1 MKSYFINILENAI
14 YNALVRYQ
22 THCLENIGE
31 VFEKTT
37 DAMTDC
43 LPTIMKSVEDL
54 IESTSIPVEEEEIPS
69 PNSSPDADENL
80 VNHADESGTDLPF

>member
-1 MKSYFINILENAI
+1 MKSYLINILENAI

-43 LPTIMKSVEDL
+43 LPTIMKSVEDMINSSSL
-54 IESTSIPVEEEEIPS
+54 SEEDVPEWTIPS
-69 PNSSPDADENL
+69 DPDATKEILNHSEENG
-80 VNHADESGTDLPF
+80 VPF

>member
-54 IESTSIPVEEEEIPS
+54 IENTSIPVEEDPDPS
-69 PNSSPDADENL
+69 PPFDE
-80 VNHADESGTDLPF
+80 DGIPF